1 MNRQIPLIDLVA
13 QHASLQTEL
22 NAALERVTSSGRYIL
37 GAEVEAFERAFAAY
51 LGVGHVVGTSSG
63 TAALQLALMAAG
75 VGPGHDVIT
84 VSHTAVATVAAI
96 EQAGANPVLV
106 DIDSKRFTLD
116 PDRLAAALTPR
127 TRAIIP
133 VHLYGCPAELDPI
146 LAFAHHHGLVV
157 IEDCAQAHG
166 ARYRDRHAGAWG
178 HLSAFSFYPTKNL
191 GAMGDGGAVATADAE
206 LATRLRELRQYGW
219 RQRYI
224 SESRGLN
231 ARLDEIQ
238 AAILSA
244 KLSHLDRWNARRRQL
259 AMRYRLRLANTSAVL
274 PVEPVE
280 VEHVYHQFVI
290 RSAQRDALRE
300 SLAQEAIASGI
311 LYPLPVH
318 RQPAYATLA
327 HTALVQSERAAAE
340 NLALP
345 LYPELTDEAVDR
357 VCDAVRRFFE
367 RQSYS
372 TQRNP
377 I

>member
-1 MNRQIPLIDLVA
+1 MNRQIPTIDLVA

-22 NAALERVTSSGRYIL
+22 TAAIERVVSSGRYIL
-37 GAEVEAFERAFAAY
+37 GEEVEAFERAFGAY

-75 VGPGHDVIT
+75 IGPGHDVIT

-106 DIDSKRFTLD
+106 DIDLERFTLD
-116 PDRLAAALTPR
+116 PGRLAAALTPR
-127 TRAIIP
+127 TRAIVP
-133 VHLYGCPAELDPI
+133 VHLYGCPADLDPI
-146 LAFAHHHGLVV
+146 LAFAHEHGLVV

-166 ARYRDRHAGAWG
+166 ARYRDKRVGAWG

-219 RQRYI
+219 RERYV
-224 SESRGLN
+224 SEARGLN

-238 AAILSA
+238 AAILST

-259 AMRYRLRLANTSAVL
+259 ARRYRLGLANTSVVL
-274 PVEPVE
+274 PVEPAD

-290 RSAQRDALRE
+290 RSALRGALRE
-300 SLAQEAIASGI
+300 SLAQVGIASGI

-327 HTALVQSERAAAE
+327 HAALVQSERAAAE

-357 VCDAVRRFFE
+357 VCDVVRRFCE
-367 RQSYS
+367 KPRHSI
-372 TQRNP
+372 QRSQT
-377 I
+377 

>member
-37 GAEVEAFERAFAAY
+37 GEEVEAFERAFAAY

>member
-84 VSHTAVATVAAI
+84 VSHTAVATVVAI